1 MLILITSLW
10 AYGAG
15 TFVEVSS
22 GVVTSTIVSTI
33 AASCPGNNASMSM
46 GPQSLS
52 SVAPAVSCVMPLPGP
67 AASVAV
73 SVEPLRSGG
82 LDTVLLD
89 SPKDIF
95 AGVET
100 NAAATLTA
108 HEATSMGGGD
118 NRASSSG
125 IADDGARLIDDLF
138 IPTVCWDPHAQDK
151 RYQPQWK
158 IAESSRLIFPPVVQ
172 HWIEG
177 AYPPAE
183 AAYVEGLNNEDLMNS
198 SISDYVTLPRRLV
211 EIRRRWVRDN
221 TQLHEAQATIQELRD
236 DKHRLE
242 SQLQTAGM
250 KEARFLS
257 EKNKAEEDLRRVT
270 SHLAEERILWARDM
284 AEKDRVLAQAKNVQ
298 EELERKAIAEAQKVR
313 HELSAQ
319 LEKFRVDTDFVS
331 QVQERYQDLTAE
343 VEAGHTKI
351 RLMQGELE
359 EREAKFKEMQDHCDS
374 LVTQNNKLAASS
386 SSKLKEVENALVQSH
401 AEIDDLTSQ
410 LAAMRGDR
418 NWLITN
424 GLVGAFEYLR
434 ESSHFTSLIDRLSA
448 AAYQSGHHDGVLKGY
463 MDCQQAERVPP
474 DFQTVKNKLQAD
486 MASAL
491 EAAYTEPLPCYGDLM
506 DKVNEDGIESLRLML
521 DPADESE
528 ED

>member
-1 MLILITSLW
+1 
-10 AYGAG
+10 
-15 TFVEVSS
+15 
-22 GVVTSTIVSTI
+22 
-33 AASCPGNNASMSM
+33 
-46 GPQSLS
+46 
-52 SVAPAVSCVMPLPGP
+52 
-67 AASVAV
+67 
-73 SVEPLRSGG
+73 
-82 LDTVLLD
+82 
-89 SPKDIF
+89 
-95 AGVET
+95 
-100 NAAATLTA
+100 
-108 HEATSMGGGD
+108 
-118 NRASSSG
+118 
-125 IADDGARLIDDLF
+125 
-138 IPTVCWDPHAQDK
+138 
-151 RYQPQWK
+151 
-158 IAESSRLIFPPVVQ
+158 
-172 HWIEG
+172 
-177 AYPPAE
+177 
-183 AAYVEGLNNEDLMNS
+183 
-198 SISDYVTLPRRLV
+198 
-211 EIRRRWVRDN
+211 
-221 TQLHEAQATIQELRD
+221 
-236 DKHRLE
+236 
-242 SQLQTAGM
+242 
-250 KEARFLS
+250 
-257 EKNKAEEDLRRVT
+257 
-270 SHLAEERILWARDM
+270 M

-298 EELERKAIAEAQKVR
+298 EELERKAVAEAQKVR

-331 QVQERYQDLTAE
+331 QVQERYQDLTTE
-343 VEAGHTKI
+343 VETCHTKI

-386 SSKLKEVENALVQSH
+386 SSKLKEVEDALAQSH
-401 AEIDDLTSQ
+401 AEIDDLTNQ

-474 DFQTVKNKLQAD
+474 DFQTLKNKLQTD
-486 MASAL
+486 MAKAL

>member
-1 MLILITSLW
+1 MSV
-10 AYGAG
+10 GPQ
-15 TFVEVSS
+15 V
-22 GVVTSTIVSTI
+22 
-33 AASCPGNNASMSM
+33 AASF
-46 GPQSLS
+46 
-52 SVAPAVSCVMPLPGP
+52 APAVSCVMPIP
-67 AASVAV
+67 SSTVSIAV
-73 SVEPLRSGG
+73 TSEPLSSLRSGG
-82 LDTVLLD
+82 LDTVLSD

-95 AGVET
+95 AGFDT
-100 NAAATLTA
+100 NAAATSTA
-108 HEATSMGGGD
+108 HEATSVGGGD

-172 HWIEG
+172 HWVER

-198 SISDYVTLPRRLV
+198 SISDSVTLPRRLV

-221 TQLHEAQATIQELRD
+221 AQLHEARVIIQELRD

-242 SQLQTAGM
+242 SQLQTAGL

-270 SHLAEERILWARDM
+270 EHLAEERILWARDM
-284 AEKDRVLAQAKNVQ
+284 AEKDRVLATARNVQ
-298 EELERKAIAEAQKVR
+298 EELERKAVAEAQK
-313 HELSAQ
+313 
-319 LEKFRVDTDFVS
+319 
-331 QVQERYQDLTAE
+331 VQERYQDLTAE
-343 VEAGHTKI
+343 VEACHTKI

-359 EREAKFKEMQDHCDS
+359 EREAKCKEMQDHCDS

-401 AEIDDLTSQ
+401 AEVDDLTSQ
-410 LAAMRGDR
+410 LAALRGDR

-434 ESSHFTSLIDRLSA
+434 ESSHFTGLIDRLSA

-463 MDCQQAERVPP
+463 MDCQQVERVPP
-474 DFQTVKNKLQAD
+474 DFQVTKNKLQAD

>member
-1 MLILITSLW
+1 MTSFF

-15 TFVEVSS
+15 TFVGVSS
-22 GVVTSTIVSTI
+22 GVVTSTIVSTV
-33 AASCPGNNASMSM
+33 AESCPGSNVSMSM
-46 GPQSLS
+46 GPQSLA
-52 SVAPAVSCVMPLPGP
+52 SVAPAVSCVMPLPSP
-67 AASVAV
+67 AVSVAV
-73 SVEPLRSGG
+73 SVEPLSSLRSGG

-89 SPKDIF
+89 STKDIF
-95 AGVET
+95 AGADT
-100 NAAATLTA
+100 NAAATSTA

-118 NRASSSG
+118 HRVSSSG
-125 IADDGARLIDDLF
+125 IADDGAHLIDDLF

-172 HWIEG
+172 QWIER

-183 AAYVEGLNNEDLMNS
+183 AAYVGGLKNENLMSS
-198 SISDYVTLPRRLV
+198 SISDSVTLPRRLV

-221 TQLHEAQATIQELRD
+221 TQLHEARATIQELRD

-242 SQLQTAGM
+242 SQLQTAGL
-250 KEARFLS
+250 KEPRFLS

-270 SHLAEERILWARDM
+270 KHLAEERILWARDM

-298 EELERKAIAEAQKVR
+298 EELERKAVAEAQK
-313 HELSAQ
+313 
-319 LEKFRVDTDFVS
+319 
-331 QVQERYQDLTAE
+331 VQERYQDLAAE
-343 VEAGHTKI
+343 VEACHAKI

-463 MDCQQAERVPP
+463 MDCQQVERVPP
-474 DFQTVKNKLQAD
+474 DFQTIKNKLQAD